1 LLELLCD
8 SHVNTEL
15 LKLDLNQHVQ
25 NIMYSMYRTLFSNK
39 HNSLRKFSKNYHRLY
54 PQITQFIDTVY
65 KVELVQYNTD
75 EDGITHAYLLAENE
89 VNNQKNY
96 LD

>member
-1 LLELLCD
+1 
-8 SHVNTEL
+8 V
-15 LKLDLNQHVQ
+15 
-25 NIMYSMYRTLFSNK
+25 
-39 HNSLRKFSKNYHRLY
+39 
-54 PQITQFIDTVY
+54 TQFIDTVY

-96 LD
+96 LDQSIYQFNARGTGSYAVHKSKYNIQETLDKESQFSYITFIIPDTNYQIQVNRGG

>member
-1 LLELLCD
+1 
-8 SHVNTEL
+8 
-15 LKLDLNQHVQ
+15 
-25 NIMYSMYRTLFSNK
+25 MYVTLFSNQ
-39 HNSLRKFSKNYHRLY
+39 HDSLRSFSENHHRLY

-75 EDGITHAYLLAENE
+75 EDGINHAFLLAENE
-89 VNNQKNY
+89 VNKQKNY